1 MNEIDNAA
9 LVDYLNKAVEEWRF
23 IKPDET
29 PLENVYV
36 VLRAQPSVIQRP
48 REGEEHL
55 IYDIV
60 PSSDANTDRSERD
73 FELLEVLRQEE
84 QLILMGMP
92 GTGKTITLQYIAL
105 SYAYKA
111 LRQLS
116 AKLSSFPN
124 PPLPCQVS
132 PCIPFLLRAPDL
144 AAFLGKHD
152 KWALEHA
159 LLSAWHRWSNQEIS
173 IDVIRNWIHY
183 GRIVILLDS
192 LDEVDRAWRES
203 IRREIQDFHR
213 RAQSC
218 RLIIST
224 RPSGYVPLGTPFREY
239 TLVPLSK
246 TTILQFLRRWLA
258 VLQEQKPDDIVQEE
272 AQRAWDIIRS
282 NASLYTLSQTPLTLK
297 MLAEMVAS
305 SGPSELQQ
313 IHSRTELY
321 RRYISKVLWQRAVK
335 RGATEED
342 RSWAFALL
350 ETWAWARHTHNAC
363 TEEELRSTL
372 ENTEWI
378 PPGKG
383 TAFLLLPPEDE
394 AAWRHVR
401 DLLRAQ
407 LGILAIQQTEKGVC
421 RVFTHPTWEE
431 FFASQYLKRC
441 WENNPKATWKFLKE
455 RLHADK
461 WRECL
466 LLLAAQLDDASDLV
480 HRVHTACSPDERIL
494 HRDLVLALR
503 MVRQGAKV
511 SEKEIR
517 HLEEKVSRLFIR
529 WKRYASRSW
538 LLQWHRRLSRHPR
551 IASFLFGILH
561 FSGIL
566 CVIPPLEVVSAL
578 ERQNGPLFSQ
588 IKEMVYPL
596 INSVDPC
603 TRSKAIEMLV
613 DLDPNFFAPQFF
625 TLFWQERDRDVQ
637 IVLLKAMGRS
647 GREEF
652 ATLFLSLLTHPEE
665 TVQEVCIQN
674 LAELGSKVL
683 PVLERFV
690 ATNSNPLTAR
700 LNAIEALGHMN
711 PYPLTTLIK
720 FINDD
725 EERIREAAIRS
736 LQNLYASDPP
746 EIFEEKLYYDESP
759 SVRKAVLQSLQRWKH
774 PKSVELLAIALEDE
788 DAEVRALATE
798 ILSQMGNLA
807 VHVVEQALCSDD
819 VGIRSWAVESIGRLH
834 LRNHY
839 DKLLHMLNDYDLDIQ
854 LSAVRA
860 LGYLGVNELNPSPDR
875 VLKEVLGDGAKDPM
889 VREEAARSL
898 GRLYRGTENSNASSY
913 LLSILYREPGEDI
926 RRAIIEAL
934 SDTGEPNITQELR
947 TLLGQEV
954 SIIIRGTLIE
964 ALGRLKDRSVEKSI
978 VQLLDSEEHL
988 SIRVASAKALACIA
1002 TPYSISK
1009 LLQKIDDPEIGSE
1022 IRRQIDYL
1030 VTEDDVVS
1038 ALLSRIHDPG
1048 AKVRLFIVNML
1059 VQWIHIG
1066 HPTPELMKRVA
1077 SVLRKRL
1084 FDGQPEVADSTYG
1097 AFKMIS
1103 ERLANYKADILSFR
1117 DPCYTVPKNFWQNLT
1132 GYLASAA
1139 RFILREILIPLLREL
1154 LSRQLGN

>member
-1 MNEIDNAA
+1 MVERRDVI
-9 LVDYLNKAVEEWRF
+9 LDYLEKAFDEWRV
-23 IKPDET
+23 IRPDGT
-29 PLENVYV
+29 PLEDVYV
-36 VLRAQPSVIQRP
+36 MLRVQPSVVQRP
-48 REGEEHL
+48 REGEEYL
-55 IYDIV
+55 VYDIV
-60 PSSDANTDRSERD
+60 PSLEADRSEASFD
-73 FELLEVLRQEE
+73 LFDVLQRTEH
-84 QLILMGMP
+84 LVLMGMP
-92 GTGKTITLQYIAL
+92 GAGKTITLLYIAL
-105 SYAYKA
+105 SYACKA
-111 LRQLS
+111 LRHLS
-116 AKLSSFPN
+116 TTFSSLPN
-124 PPLPCQVS
+124 PSLPCKAS
-132 PCIPFLLRAPDL
+132 PCIPFLLHAPDL
-144 AAFLGKHD
+144 PTFLDKHD

-159 LLSAWHRWSNQEIS
+159 LLSTWHRWSNNEIS
-173 IDVIRNWIHY
+173 IDVIRDWLHH
-183 GRIVILLDS
+183 GRVVILLDS
-192 LDEVDRAWRES
+192 LDEVDPEWREK

-213 RAQSC
+213 RVQSC

-224 RPSGYVPLGTPFREY
+224 RPSGYVPFGTPFREY
-239 TLVPLSK
+239 TLVPLDE

-258 VLQEQKPDDIVQEE
+258 VLQEQKPDDIAQEE

-297 MLAEMVAS
+297 MLAEVVAS

-321 RRYISKVLWQRAVK
+321 RRYISKVLWQRAAE
-335 RGATEED
+335 RGTTKKY

-350 ETWAWARHTHNAC
+350 ETWAWARHTRNVC

-378 PPGKG
+378 PPGKKI
-383 TAFLLLPPEDE
+383 AFPLLSPEDE
-394 AAWRHVR
+394 ATWRHVR

-407 LGILAIQQTEKGVC
+407 LGILAVQQTEKGVC
-421 RVFTHPTWEE
+421 WVFTHPTWEE

-503 MVRQGAKV
+503 MVKQGAKV

-529 WKRYASRSW
+529 WKRYASRPW

-596 INSVDPC
+596 INSVDPYI
-603 TRSKAIEMLV
+603 RSKAIEMLV

-700 LNAIEALGHMN
+700 LNAIEALGHMG
-711 PYPLTTLIK
+711 PYSLTTLIK
-720 FINDD
+720 FINDG
-725 EERIREAAIRS
+725 EERIREYVIKS
-736 LQNLYASDPP
+736 LQNIYASNPP
-746 EIFEEKLYYDESP
+746 EIFEKILRYDESP

-774 PKSVELLAIALEDE
+774 PKSVEILAIALEDE
-788 DAEVRALATE
+788 DAEVRALAIE
-798 ILSQMGNLA
+798 MLSQMGDLA
-807 VHVVEQALCSDD
+807 VHVVGQALYSDD

-839 DKLLHMLNDYDLDIQ
+839 DKLLRMLNDYDLDIQ

-860 LGYLGVNELNPSPDR
+860 LGYLGVDKLNPSPDR
-875 VLKEVLGDGAKDPM
+875 VLKGVLGDGTKNSM
-889 VREEAARSL
+889 VRKEAARSL
-898 GRLYRGTENSNASSY
+898 GRLYRGTGNSNVSSC
-913 LLSILYREPGEDI
+913 LLSVLYREPGEDI

-934 SDTGEPNITQELR
+934 SDIGEPNIIQKLR

-964 ALGRLKDRSVEKSI
+964 ALGRLKDRSVEKSL

-988 SIRVASAKALACIA
+988 SIRVASAKALAFLA

-1009 LLQKIDDPEIGSE
+1009 LLQKIDNPEIGSE
-1022 IRRQIDYL
+1022 IRRQIGHL
-1030 VTEDDVVS
+1030 VTEDDVIS
-1038 ALLSRIHDPG
+1038 ALLSRIHDPK
-1048 AKVRLFIVNML
+1048 AKVRLFIVDMIG
-1059 VQWIHIG
+1059 QWIHIG
-1066 HPTPELMKRVA
+1066 HPTPGLMERVA
-1077 SVLRKRL
+1077 SVLCKRL
-1084 FDGQPEVADSTYG
+1084 FDGQPEVVDSTYKT
-1097 AFKMIS
+1097 FQTIS
-1103 ERLANYKADILSFR
+1103 KYITNYKVDVLPIR
-1117 DPCYTVPKNFWQNLT
+1117 NPCTTVPKSFWRSLVE
-1132 GYLASAA
+1132 YLASFA
-1139 RFILREILIPLLREL
+1139 RFIWREILIPLLREL